1 MENVTAKKKEKAKK
15 KNWKTL
21 LNYQLPHTH
30 TLTYTQLSH
39 TITYFFVCLFSP
51 FFFLNFYFNYTN
63 YKIMTLS
70 SRRKELRASIREN
83 LHQAQIHEEEEDEG
97 EENVVNRNLEDE
109 FRDLHH
115 NNNQFSENNPNNTT
129 TQNATKL
136 IHNKIGIDYTH
147 YEPNEVNEFNRNI
160 QAAATAYLASATQV
174 SPEGIN
180 LKRSAS
186 EGEQS
191 FEQIH
196 DDELYPK
203 RQRLNDPTKVSPQK
217 RTMFKK
223 IDNPNSSICEHCGMI
238 FKNVIDKRNHRRTH
252 SQPKRFECDICGKR
266 FSQKANLEIH
276 KTHVHHDLI
285 LDNEEEMNDA
295 TLAQVQEGSSNMF
308 AEQNGSNI
316 GSSNESDNGSNLNNQ
331 MKPPVDLKE
340 VRVFH
345 CNALQCGKGFISYD
359 KLMNHIEVEHPGTVR
374 PLKKESKKEK
384 PKEPLPKIHHC
395 TKEGCGKSFAKVSD
409 LTRHTRI
416 HTGERPYVCSYCH
429 ASFNQRYRLTTHT
442 RIHTG
447 EKPFRCEYCG
457 KSFARGDA
465 VQSHIFSIH
474 RAKGEAF

>member
-1 MENVTAKKKEKAKK
+1 
-15 KNWKTL
+15 
-21 LNYQLPHTH
+21 
-30 TLTYTQLSH
+30 
-39 TITYFFVCLFSP
+39 
-51 FFFLNFYFNYTN
+51 
-63 YKIMTLS
+63 MTLS

-83 LHQAQIHEEEEDEG
+83 LHHAQIDEDV
-97 EENVVNRNLEDE
+97 NHQPHIVVEQE
-109 FRDLHH
+109 FHDLNNHN
-115 NNNQFSENNPNNTT
+115 NNNQFSEVNTT
-129 TQNATKL
+129 SSSATKP
-136 IHNKIGIDYTH
+136 IDTNKIEIEYTN
-147 YEPNEVNEFNRNI
+147 YQGNDINEFDRNI
-160 QAAATAYLASATQV
+160 QVAASVYLDNPPHV
-174 SPEGIN
+174 N
-180 LKRSAS
+180 LKRSAPDS
-186 EGEQS
+186 DQT
-191 FEQIH
+191 FEQHGTIVE
-196 DDELYPK
+196 DSPDGIYPK

-223 IDNPNSSICEHCGMI
+223 IDNPDSSICEHCGMI

-252 SQPKRFECDICGKR
+252 SQPKRFECDICGKK

-285 LDNEEEMNDA
+285 LDNDGDNEEEDDDE
-295 TLAQVQEGSSNMF
+295 VEEGNSNMF
-308 AEQNGSNI
+308 NQQHDTELN
-316 GSSNESDNGSNLNNQ
+316 SSNNEDLNNNHVRS
-331 MKPPVDLKE
+331 PVDLKD

-359 KLMNHIEVEHPGTVR
+359 KLMHHIEVDHPGSVR
-374 PLKKESKKEK
+374 PLKKETKKDK
-384 PKEPLPKIHHC
+384 LKEPLPKIHQC
-395 TKEGCGKSFAKVSD
+395 SKEGCGKSFAKISD

-416 HTGERPYVCSYCH
+416 HTGERPYVCTYCQ